1 MMFAFFPSQREA
13 GLEIPKPARVDQL
26 IGIIFEVLNQEKVS
40 PEEAFMIAEEILAS
54 SLERLAKQ
62 NNLSVE
68 ELREKIAK
76 SLYHKS
82 PPQPMIG
89 IGSNRGWVGNSKALK
104 ENN

>member
-1 MMFAFFPSQREA
+1 MIFAFSLDQKEV
-13 GLEIPKPARVDQL
+13 GLEIPNPSRMDAL
-26 IGIIFEVLNQEKVS
+26 IGIIFEILNQEKVS
-40 PEEAFMIAEEILAS
+40 PEEAFILAEEILAS

-76 SLYHKS
+76 SLMHKS
-82 PPQPMIG
+82 PSQPRIG
-89 IGSNRGWVGNSKALK
+89 IGSNRGWVGNPKALR